1 MQIYTYIILA
11 SFLLI
16 GCASKGLDK
25 TDGWSAKKLYENAR
39 SELNVGN
46 YETAVSVYQKLSSR
60 FPFGKYA
67 QQGSL
72 DIAYAHWKNGDSG
85 IALASLDRYNKLY
98 PNQGGSDYALYLRG
112 LINFNENQT
121 LFSSITGEDMAERDA
136 EAGRI
141 AFASFKQL
149 VNNFPD
155 TPYKEDAIKRMR
167 FLRNVLAENEAH
179 VARFYMRR
187 KAYIASLNRSK
198 VILSQYHG
206 TPAVEE
212 ALALM
217 VNIYGVLGL
226 QDLSNDSLRVL
237 KLNYPQSPYLEYEYN
252 PKERGGLPKSIRRKT
267 NTTWNEFDFI
277 KSLKG
282 IVPKGLIED

>member
-1 MQIYTYIILA
+1 MHSYTLVIL
-11 SFLLI
+11 SLFLLI
-16 GCASKGLDK
+16 GCSSKGLDK
-25 TDGWSAKKLYENAR
+25 ADGWTAQKLYNEAR

-60 FPFGKYA
+60 YPFGKYA

-98 PNQGGSDYALYLRG
+98 PSQDGSDYALYLRG

-141 AFASFKQL
+141 AFASFKRL
-149 VNNFPD
+149 VKNFPE
-155 TPYKEDAIKRMR
+155 TPYREDAMKRMG

-187 KAYIASLNRSK
+187 KAYVASLNRCK
-198 VILSQYHG
+198 VILNQYQG
-206 TPAVEE
+206 TPAIEE

-217 VNIYGVLGL
+217 ATIYRILGL
-226 QDLSNDSLRVL
+226 QDLSNDSRKVL
-237 KLNYPQSPYLEYEYN
+237 KLNYPISPYLEYEYD
-252 PKERGGLPKSIRRKT
+252 PRERGGLPKKIRRKT
-267 NTTWNEFDFI
+267 NTTWNEFNLI
-277 KSLKG
+277 KSLKN
-282 IVPKGLIED
+282 IVPKGLMED

>member
-1 MQIYTYIILA
+1 MKQL
-11 SFLLI
+11 
-16 GCASKGLDK
+16 
-25 TDGWSAKKLYENAR
+25 
-39 SELNVGN
+39 
-46 YETAVSVYQKLSSR
+46 
-60 FPFGKYA
+60 FPFIKNYHLGFHLENMPNKDPSILRMLTGKMETP
-67 QQGSL
+67 
-72 DIAYAHWKNGDSG
+72 G

-98 PNQGGSDYALYLRG
+98 PNQEGSDYALYLRG

-149 VNNFPD
+149 VKNFPD
-155 TPYKEDAIKRMR
+155 TAYREDAIKRMR

-187 KAYIASLNRSK
+187 KAYVASLNRSK

-206 TPAVEE
+206 TPATEE

-217 VNIYGVLGL
+217 VTIYGILGL

-237 KLNYPQSPYLEYEYN
+237 KLNYPLSPYLEYEYD
-252 PKERGGLPKSIRRKT
+252 PE
-267 NTTWNEFDFI
+267 NEVVCQKVSDEKQI
-277 KSLKG
+277 QPGMSSTLLK
-282 IVPKGLIED
+282 V

>member
-1 MQIYTYIILA
+1 MQNYLLIILTA
-11 SFLLI
+11 FLLV
-16 GCASKGLDK
+16 GCASKDLDK
-25 TDGWSAKKLYENAR
+25 TSQWSAQELYEEAR

-46 YETAVSVYQKLSSR
+46 YETAVSIYQKLSSR

-67 QQGSL
+67 QQASL

-98 PNQGGSDYALYLRG
+98 PSQDGSDYALYLRG

-141 AFASFKQL
+141 AFASFKRL
-149 VNNFPD
+149 VKNFPKS
-155 TPYKEDAIKRMR
+155 PYKEDAIERMR

-179 VARFYMRR
+179 VARYYMRR

-198 VILSQYHG
+198 VILTQYHG
-206 TPAVEE
+206 TPATEE

-217 VNIYGVLGL
+217 VTIYGILGL

-237 KLNYPQSPYLEYEYN
+237 KLNYPLSPYLEYKYN
-252 PKERGGLPKSIRRKT
+252 PRERGGLPKSLRRKT
-267 NTTWNEFDFI
+267 NTNWNEFSLI
-277 KSLKG
+277 KRLKN
-282 IVPKGLIED
+282 IVPKGLFED

>member
-1 MQIYTYIILA
+1 MHSYTFIILA
-11 SFLLI
+11 SFSFI

-25 TDGWSAKKLYENAR
+25 MDVWSAKKLYVEAR

-46 YETAVSVYQKLSSR
+46 YDSAVSIYQKLSSR

-72 DIAYAHWKNGDSG
+72 DVAYAHWKNGDSG

-98 PNQGGSDYALYLRG
+98 PSQDGSDYALYLRG

-121 LFSSITGEDMAERDA
+121 LFSAITGEDMAERDA

-141 AFASFKQL
+141 AFASFKRL
-149 VNNFPD
+149 VKNFPD
-155 TPYKEDAIKRMR
+155 TPYKEDAIKRMK

-179 VARFYMRR
+179 VARYYMRR

-198 VILSQYHG
+198 VILSQYDG
-206 TPAVEE
+206 TPAIEE

-217 VNIYGVLGL
+217 VTIYEILGL
-226 QDLSNDSLRVL
+226 QDLSSDSLRVL
-237 KLNYPQSPYLEYEYN
+237 ELNYPLSPYLKYQYD
-252 PKERGGLPKSIRRKT
+252 PHERGGLPKSIRRKT
-267 NTTWNEFDFI
+267 NTTWNEFNFI
-277 KSLKG
+277 KSLKN